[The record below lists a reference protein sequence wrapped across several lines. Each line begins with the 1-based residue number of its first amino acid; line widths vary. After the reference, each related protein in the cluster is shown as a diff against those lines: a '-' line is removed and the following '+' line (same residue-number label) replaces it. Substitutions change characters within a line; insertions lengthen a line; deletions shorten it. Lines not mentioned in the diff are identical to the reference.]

1 MDVAADPIIEQARK
15 HPVPFILACL
25 WNTDGEQVHGAGVV
39 LSKVLKSRLHTAGQ
53 IQIIELCQGLPGGVK
68 LLHSVKLSKAGRSIH
83 IGHNVVV
90 AEQGYVVLPL
100 PAVDAGDILSCLPMV
115 PKEGQAP
122 LQQVVVDVIKVT
134 PNNRSALSPGG
145 DGLQDMEA
153 EAGEIGH
160 APNRIAF
167 VAGAEAVGG
176 VSHNGDPAY
185 AFL

>member
-1 MDVAADPIIEQARK
+1 M
-15 HPVPFILACL
+15 
-25 WNTDGEQVHGAGVV
+25 HGTGVV
-39 LSKVLKSRLHTAGQ
+39 LPKVLKCCLHTAGQ
-53 IQIIELCQGLPGGVK
+53 IQIVELCQCLPGGVK
-68 LLHSVKLSKAGRSIH
+68 LLHSVKLSKTGRSIH

-100 PAVDAGDILSCLPMV
+100 PAVDAGDILFCLPVV

-134 PNNRSALSPGG
+134 PDNRSALASGG

-153 EAGEIGH
+153 EAGEVGH
-160 APNRIAF
+160 APNGITF
-167 VAGAEAVGG
+167 VAGAEAMGG

-185 AFL
+185 AFLQRRRGVI